1 MKLDMFLK
9 LLCCLW
15 IGLLVFFCGCQRE
28 VKFDDNTIAI
38 VGDQKVSLKEFRLFY
53 EFDPNF
59 GLDSTGYPALFD
71 ELLKLVYHK
80 FAYSKA
86 ENDGLLKDSLFSKLI
101 EWEKSRIM

>member
-1 MKLDMFLK
+1 MKLDRFLK

-71 ELLKLVYHK
+71 ELLKLVYHE